1 MTGARV
7 ESEHI
12 IIPGPP
18 TTKKNSQVARCING
32 RWVIIQ
38 SKVYRAYEKAALGSL
53 GQYRGRRFSGP
64 VEVTV
69 HYWLK
74 DNRRPDL
81 NNLMAATA
89 DILEKAGIIRNDRD
103 IISWDGSRIMGSSPN
118 PRAEI
123 TIRAAE
129 RVKSIFGEAGT
140 KTTEAGPHGAEEAC
154 RR

>member
-1 MTGARV
+1 MDA
-7 ESEHI
+7 ENKI
-12 IIPGPP
+12 INRLTIYGQPI
-18 TTKKNSQVARCING
+18 TKKNSQIVRCVNG
-32 RWVIIQ
+32 KPAIIQ
-38 SKVYRAYEKAALGSL
+38 SKAYRAYEKAALRSL

-103 IISWDGSRIMGSSPN
+103 IVSWDGSRIMGKDKYPRVDIYISS
-118 PRAEI
+118 
-123 TIRAAE
+123 
-129 RVKSIFGEAGT
+129 V
-140 KTTEAGPHGAEEAC
+140 
-154 RR
+154 

>member
-1 MTGARV
+1 MTGARST
-7 ESEHI
+7 SEHI
-12 IIPGPP
+12 VILGQPV
-18 TTKKNSQVARCING
+18 TKKNSQMARCVNG
-32 RWVIIQ
+32 RPMIIQ

-123 TIRAAE
+123 VIRAAD
-129 RVKSIFGEAGT
+129 RVQSIFGG
-140 KTTEAGPHGAEEAC
+140 G
-154 RR
+154 